1 VLSGRPTQKVVQYK
15 IMDKNVTFFAPGN
28 SSAVLWAEKK
38 GILTYLVVEK
48 VYSCPSQTKMR
59 VDRVYEVWWYSYI
72 YVFTSIKYMTVMA
85 KHRVQPKITTSNSHT
100 STVILT
106 SGSAKTRHSYT
117 QNFIKTS
124 KTVLYKNNYILVK
137 LKWYRNFSKIYTRTL
152 STNKIL
158 I

>member
-28 SSAVLWAEKK
+28 SAAVLWAEKK

-72 YVFTSIKYMTVMA
+72 CFHFNKRHDCHGKASSTAQDRM
-85 KHRVQPKITTSNSHT
+85 TSNSYT
-100 STVILT
+100 STVIVPPGT
-106 SGSAKTRHSYT
+106 
-117 QNFIKTS
+117 
-124 KTVLYKNNYILVK
+124 
-137 LKWYRNFSKIYTRTL
+137 W
-152 STNKIL
+152 
-158 I
+158 